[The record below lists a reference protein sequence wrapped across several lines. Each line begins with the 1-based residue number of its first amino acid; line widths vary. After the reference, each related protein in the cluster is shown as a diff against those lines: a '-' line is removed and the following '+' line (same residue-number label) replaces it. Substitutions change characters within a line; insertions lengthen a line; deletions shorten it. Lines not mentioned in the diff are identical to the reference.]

1 AREDQL
7 LGGGGDDVLWGGGDS
22 DWLEGQGGNDTL
34 YGGTGIDIMVLDTR
48 REYFAPKGVSEADPL
63 PAVDHLVAS
72 QDTFDGQYG
81 NEHQGDIADDNAT
94 DIMLIEGTNQS
105 DTILIGQLADGRMH
119 VDFRTVNPIT
129 GAHEAW
135 EILAPWRAN
144 TVDQNG
150 NAYFD
155 PTKPLDAH
163 GKALVEQFRVSG
175 LLRDDDIEFVA
186 NAYTA
191 NAGTPA
197 ARTVLPLDIRD
208 LNARSNDLYAWTQN
222 PQPAGDTQFGVFV
235 DPANADGPVFD
246 NNGDLN
252 GDGRLDSDPTKPAR
266 VLENTGLD
274 RMLGSR
280 NADRLFGGTGLG
292 FMFGNGGED
301 QMFRADGSAF
311 ESLDGGLNGDA
322 WKQFAKQ
329 SGRVW
334 YVAGTEGDDVIT
346 VDFVN
351 EPGLLGDH
359 HLVTRL
365 TNNNGVFSF
374 AASVNLDFS
383 TTDATGKPLFSGADV
398 QIRLD
403 QLRQRGSQQNSD
415 PLKPD
420 VSAKTTDFSTQT
432 LGLNQ
437 GTTLQG
443 LIPQEGSF

>member
-1 AREDQL
+1 
-7 LGGGGDDVLWGGGDS
+7 
-22 DWLEGQGGNDTL
+22 
-34 YGGTGIDIMVLDTR
+34 M
-48 REYFAPKGVSEADPL
+48 
-63 PAVDHLVAS
+63 
-72 QDTFDGQYG
+72 
-81 NEHQGDIADDNAT
+81 
-94 DIMLIEGTNQS
+94 
-105 DTILIGQLADGRMH
+105 
-119 VDFRTVNPIT
+119 VDFKKLRESKSKPKPI
-129 GAHEAW
+129 HPR
-135 EILAPWRAN
+135 EIFNSLP
-144 TVDQNG
+144 
-150 NAYFD
+150 
-155 PTKPLDAH
+155 KPP
-163 GKALVEQFRVSG
+163 G
-175 LLRDDDIEFVA
+175 I
-186 NAYTA
+186 
-191 NAGTPA
+191 
-197 ARTVLPLDIRD
+197 
-208 LNARSNDLYAWTQN
+208 NDLYAWTQN

-443 LIPQEGSF
+443 LIPQEGSFDVILIDALWQRPHFRRTHRAEDSVDRCRRGR